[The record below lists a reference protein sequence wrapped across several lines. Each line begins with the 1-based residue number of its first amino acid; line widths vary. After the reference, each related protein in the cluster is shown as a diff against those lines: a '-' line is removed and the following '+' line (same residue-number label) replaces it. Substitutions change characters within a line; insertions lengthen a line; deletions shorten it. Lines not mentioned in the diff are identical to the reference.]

1 MITKKDTDKKK
12 ATSRVIKTTAKKT
25 SIKTTKATKP
35 TKPTKV
41 TNENKVDK
49 SVKEAKLTKVAKATT
64 ATKSKT
70 IRKTKAT
77 VEKATTPRVKKG
89 KQIENTVKDI
99 IIKESASS
107 KLQSGL
113 VQFTTPYVLND
124 EEPIIVKD
132 KDKPEKP
139 SVKELNDRQRKER
152 NELRIQQYGLQRML
166 DRYYKDKISI
176 YKLSLET
183 GVGEEFLKEYL
194 DKRECDIEYD
204 SGEVDYRDYNIE
216 KDCYDHKYMRMM
228 HLMEV
233 HVDNTIDK
241 CKSCAYR
248 NCSNNRCWYTVAT
261 GAPLFFSAGN
271 TCEHYVD
278 VRRLPSDKRY
288 CTKQAKQG

>member
-1 MITKKDTDKKK
+1 MITEKDADKKK
-12 ATSRVIKTTAKKT
+12 ATSRVTKANATTAKKT
-25 SIKTTKATKP
+25 STKTTKATRTTKESRVTKPTKETKTTKATKP
-35 TKPTKV
+35 KTTRKPKATAEKVTKPK
-41 TNENKVDK
+41 
-49 SVKEAKLTKVAKATT
+49 
-64 ATKSKT
+64 
-70 IRKTKAT
+70 I
-77 VEKATTPRVKKG
+77 KKG

-99 IIKESASS
+99 TIKESASS
-107 KLQSGL
+107 RLQSGL

-124 EEPIIVKD
+124 DEPIIVKD

-139 SVKELNDRQRKER
+139 SVKELNDKQRKER
-152 NELRIQQYGLQRML
+152 NELRIQQYGVQRML

-183 GVGEEFLKEYL
+183 GVGEAFLKEYL

-228 HLMEV
+228 HLMEG

-261 GAPLFFSAGN
+261 GAPLFSSAGN

>member
-1 MITKKDTDKKK
+1 MITEKDTDKKK
-12 ATSRVIKTTAKKT
+12 ATSRVTKANATTAKKT
-25 SIKTTKATKP
+25 STKTTKATKP
-35 TKPTKV
+35 TKVTK
-41 TNENKVDK
+41 ENKVDK
-49 SVKEAKLTKVAKATT
+49 PVKENKVTKATKVAT
-64 ATKSKT
+64 ATKPKT
-70 IRKTKAT
+70 TRKTKAT
-77 VEKATTPRVKKG
+77 IEKTTTPKVKKG

-99 IIKESASS
+99 TIKESASS
-107 KLQSGL
+107 RLQSGL
-113 VQFTTPYVLND
+113 VQFTKPYVLND

-139 SVKELNDRQRKER
+139 SVKELNDKQRKER
-152 NELRIQQYGLQRML
+152 NELRIQQYGVQRML

-183 GVGEEFLKEYL
+183 GVGEAFLKEYL
-194 DKRECDIEYD
+194 DKRECDIKYD

-216 KDCYDHKYMRMM
+216 KDCYDHRYMRMM
-228 HLMEV
+228 HLMEG

-261 GAPLFFSAGN
+261 GAPLFSSAGN

>member
-12 ATSRVIKTTAKKT
+12 ATSRVTKTTAKKT
-25 SIKTTKATKP
+25 SIKTTKATKV
-35 TKPTKV
+35 TK
-41 TNENKVDK
+41 ENKVEK
-49 SVKEAKLTKVAKATT
+49 PVKETKLTRVAKTT
-64 ATKSKT
+64 TETKPET
-70 IRKTKAT
+70 IRKPKAT
-77 VEKATTPRVKKG
+77 VEKTTTPRVKKG

-99 IIKESASS
+99 IIKEPASS
-107 KLQSGL
+107 RLQSGL

-139 SVKELNDRQRKER
+139 SVKELNDKQRKER
-152 NELRIQQYGLQRML
+152 NELRIQQYGIQRML

-233 HVDNTIDK
+233 YVDNTIDK

-261 GAPLFFSAGN
+261 GAPLFSSAGN

>member
-1 MITKKDTDKKK
+1 MITKKDADKKK
-12 ATSRVIKTTAKKT
+12 ATSRVTKTTAKKT
-25 SIKTTKATKP
+25 STKTTKATRTTKESRVTKPTKETKTTKATKP
-35 TKPTKV
+35 KTTRKPKATA
-41 TNENKVDK
+41 E
-49 SVKEAKLTKVAKATT
+49 KVAKP
-64 ATKSKT
+64 K
-70 IRKTKAT
+70 I
-77 VEKATTPRVKKG
+77 KKG

-99 IIKESASS
+99 TIKESASS
-107 KLQSGL
+107 RLQSGL

-124 EEPIIVKD
+124 DEPIIVKD

-139 SVKELNDRQRKER
+139 SVKELNDKQRKER
-152 NELRIQQYGLQRML
+152 NELRIQQYGVQRML

-183 GVGEEFLKEYL
+183 GVGEAFLKEYL

-228 HLMEV
+228 HLMEG

-261 GAPLFFSAGN
+261 GAPLFSSAGN

>member
-1 MITKKDTDKKK
+1 MITEKDADKKK
-12 ATSRVIKTTAKKT
+12 ATSRVTKANATTAKKT
-25 SIKTTKATKP
+25 STKTTKATRTTKESRVTKPTKETKTTKATKP
-35 TKPTKV
+35 KTTRKPKATAEKVTKPK
-41 TNENKVDK
+41 
-49 SVKEAKLTKVAKATT
+49 
-64 ATKSKT
+64 
-70 IRKTKAT
+70 I
-77 VEKATTPRVKKG
+77 KKG

-99 IIKESASS
+99 TIKESASS
-107 KLQSGL
+107 RLQSGL

-124 EEPIIVKD
+124 DEPIIVKD

-139 SVKELNDRQRKER
+139 SVKELNDKQRKER
-152 NELRIQQYGLQRML
+152 NELRIQQYGVQRML

-183 GVGEEFLKEYL
+183 GVGEAFLKEYL

-204 SGEVDYRDYNIE
+204 SGEVDDRDYNIE

-228 HLMEV
+228 HLMEG

-261 GAPLFFSAGN
+261 GAPLFSSAGN

>member
-1 MITKKDTDKKK
+1 MITKKDADKKK
-12 ATSRVIKTTAKKT
+12 ATSRVTKTTAKKT
-25 SIKTTKATKP
+25 STKTTKATRTTKESRVTKPTKETKTTKATKP
-35 TKPTKV
+35 KTTRKPKATA
-41 TNENKVDK
+41 E
-49 SVKEAKLTKVAKATT
+49 KVAKP
-64 ATKSKT
+64 K
-70 IRKTKAT
+70 I
-77 VEKATTPRVKKG
+77 KKG

-99 IIKESASS
+99 TIKESASS
-107 KLQSGL
+107 RLQSGL
-113 VQFTTPYVLND
+113 VQFTKPYVLND
-124 EEPIIVKD
+124 DELIIVKD

-139 SVKELNDRQRKER
+139 SVKELNDKQRKER
-152 NELRIQQYGLQRML
+152 NELRIQQYGVQRML

-183 GVGEEFLKEYL
+183 GVGEDFLKEYL

-228 HLMEV
+228 HLMEG

-261 GAPLFFSAGN
+261 GAPLFSSAGN